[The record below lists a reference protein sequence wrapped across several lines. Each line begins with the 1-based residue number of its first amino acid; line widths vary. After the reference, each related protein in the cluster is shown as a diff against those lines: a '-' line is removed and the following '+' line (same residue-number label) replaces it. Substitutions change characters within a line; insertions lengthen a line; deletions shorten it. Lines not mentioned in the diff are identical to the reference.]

1 MSYFK
6 ADDSAMKHSIALVL
20 TADMDEKN
28 LNELTALMKEDGL
41 IVKKIIQVN
50 REIESFKEALFCL
63 FMDSYSLVL
72 TFGGIGMENDDIVP
86 EATSALIDKRLP
98 ALEGAIMYSL
108 MEKGAYSIL
117 NRGVCGIFHS
127 TVVINLPKKQYLIKE
142 ILNTIIPLLKQG
154 LYNIQK
160 G

>member
-6 ADDSAMKHSIALVL
+6 SNETTMIHSIALVL
-20 TADMDEKN
+20 TADMEEDD
-28 LNELTALMKEDGL
+28 LNELKGLMKEDGL
-41 IVKKIIQVN
+41 IVKKTV
-50 REIESFKEALFCL
+50 RVSRDIEFFKEALFCL
-63 FMDSYSLVL
+63 FMEGYSLVL
-72 TFGGIGMENDDIVP
+72 TFGGIGMESDDIVP
-86 EATSALIDKRLP
+86 EATGALIDKRLP

-117 NRGVCGIFHS
+117 NRGICGIFHS
-127 TVVINLPKKQYLIKE
+127 TVVINLPNKQYVIKE

-154 LYNIQK
+154 LYNINK

>member
-6 ADDSAMKHSIALVL
+6 STEAIMNHSIALVL
-20 TADMDEKN
+20 TAEVEEEDLDELKG
-28 LNELTALMKEDGL
+28 LMKEDGL
-41 IVKKIIQVN
+41 IVNQTIRVN

-63 FMDSYSLVL
+63 FMDGYSLVL
-72 TFGGIGMENDDIVP
+72 TFGGIGMESDDIVP
-86 EATSALIDKRLP
+86 EATGALIDKRLP
-98 ALEGAIMYSL
+98 ALEGAIMYAL

-117 NRGVCGIFHS
+117 NRGICGIFHS
-127 TVVINLPKKQYLIKE
+127 TVVINLPNKQYVIKE

-154 LYNIQK
+154 LYNIHK

>member
-1 MSYFK
+1 MSYFE
-6 ADDSAMKHSIALVL
+6 SNEQAMTHSIALVL
-20 TADMDEKN
+20 TADMEEED
-28 LNELTALMKEDGL
+28 LNGLKGLMEEDGL
-41 IVKKIIQVN
+41 IVNKTVRAS

-63 FMDSYSLVL
+63 FMEGFSLVL
-72 TFGGIGMENDDIVP
+72 TFGGIGMESDDIVP
-86 EATSALIDKRLP
+86 EATGALIDKRLP

-117 NRGVCGIFHS
+117 NRGICGLFHS
-127 TVVINLPKKQYLIKE
+127 TVVINLPNKQYVIRE

-154 LYNIQK
+154 LYNINI